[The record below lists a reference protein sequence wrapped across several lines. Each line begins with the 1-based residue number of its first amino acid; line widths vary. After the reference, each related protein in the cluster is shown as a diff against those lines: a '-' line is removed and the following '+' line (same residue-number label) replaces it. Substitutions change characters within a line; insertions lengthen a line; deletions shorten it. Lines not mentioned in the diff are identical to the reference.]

1 MPKAFR
7 VKEEIE
13 KAYKDAEVFL
23 IPKRGGFFDVIAD
36 DTMVFSHTGKVGTTT
51 ERFPEVGE
59 FTSLIKKPAI

>member
-7 VKEEIE
+7 AKDEIE

-23 IPKRGGFFDVIAD
+23 IPKKGGFFDIIVD
-36 DTMVFSHTGKVGTTT
+36 DKMVFSKTGKIGTKT

-59 FTSLIKKPAI
+59 VTSLIKKAGF